1 LFSFIYHLLLFSTQ
15 NFILYLDKSTHLSYN
30 SLINKTIIAKRVKN
44 DEKQDAKQK
53 DKTRG
58 VR

>member
-1 LFSFIYHLLLFSTQ
+1 MLFSTQ

>member
-1 LFSFIYHLLLFSTQ
+1 M
-15 NFILYLDKSTHLSYN
+15 SYN

-53 DKTRG
+53 NKTRG